1 MGVNDRVQ
9 LAAAEA
15 ALQRRLREAAMRGGA
30 TLVAPETVF
39 LSADTVLGRDVVVE
53 PHCVFGPG
61 VVVGDGCTVPAFSRL
76 EAVTLP

>member
-15 ALQRRLREAAMRGGA
+15 LMQERLREAAMRGGA

-39 LSADTVLGRDVVVE
+39 LS
-53 PHCVFGPG
+53 P
-61 VVVGDGCTVPAFSRL
+61 
-76 EAVTLP
+76 